1 MCVRVSD
8 GTGSVCVSAIL
19 CFLFLIRARVGVDI
33 ASYREAVYFTITLA

>member
-19 CFLFLIRARVGVDI
+19 CFLFLIRARVDI